1 MQCEKPNAGAV
12 EPENQRTEKEKA
24 AVKKHRDRVAAEPT
38 TPRLKFSK
46 SATASEIS
54 LDHPDPALGASL
66 LAEALG
72 TANYDFMNGLL
83 KQIAN
88 ASSQGREIDEQG
100 VNFLLS
106 VVTGVKPR
114 DQIEAMLAAQ
124 MGVIHTA
131 IMTFGRRLSH
141 VDTLPQQDSAE
152 RALNKLARTFAMQ
165 VEALKRYRTG
175 GEQKVTVQHVSVSD
189 GGQAIVGNVTHAARA
204 PAPEEN
210 APLSPALAPPQQS
223 PMTVINKPERAPTR
237 SRRTQKNG
245 N

>member
-1 MQCEKPNAGAV
+1 MQSEKPNAGAV
-12 EPENQRTEKEKA
+12 EPEYQLTDKEKA
-24 AVKKHRDRVAAEPT
+24 AVKKVRDRVAAEPP
-38 TPRLKFSK
+38 TPRLKVSK
-46 SATASEIS
+46 SATVSEIS
-54 LDHPDPALGASL
+54 LDHPDPSLGSL
-66 LAEALG
+66 FLAEALG

-83 KQIAN
+83 KQMAN
-88 ASSQGREIDEQG
+88 AGSQGREIDEQG

-114 DQIEAMLAAQ
+114 DQLEAMLAAQ

-141 VDTLPQQDSAE
+141 VETLPQQDSAE
-152 RALNKLARTFAMQ
+152 RTLNKLARTFAMQ

-204 PAPEEN
+204 PAPEES
-210 APLSPALAPPQQS
+210 APLSPALAPQQS
-223 PMTVINKPERAPTR
+223 PMTVIDEPARAPAR
-237 SRRTQKNG
+237 SRRAQKNDK
-245 N
+245 

>member
-1 MQCEKPNAGAV
+1 MRCEKPHAGAV
-12 EPENQRTEKEKA
+12 ELEHQRTEQIGKT
-24 AVKKHRDRVAAEPT
+24 AVKKHRDRVVAEST
-38 TPRLKFSK
+38 TPRLKVSNT
-46 SATASEIS
+46 ATATEIS
-54 LDHPDPALGASL
+54 LDHPDPSLGASF

-83 KQIAN
+83 KQMAH
-88 ASSQGREIDEQG
+88 AGSQGREIDEQG

-106 VVTGVKPR
+106 VVTGVEPR
-114 DQIEAMLAAQ
+114 DQIETMLAAQ

-141 VDTLPQQDSAE
+141 VKTLPQQDSAE
-152 RALNKLARTFAMQ
+152 RALNKLARTFTMQ

-204 PAPEEN
+204 PAPEES
-210 APLSPALAPPQQS
+210 APLSPVVVPQQS
-223 PMTVINKPERAPTR
+223 PMTVIDERAAR
-237 SRRTQKNG
+237 SRRAKKNDE
-245 N
+245 